1 MDKGIRSDGS
11 ADRQGAKQ
19 IERDPDVSPEI
30 KNSNEKQGG
39 FSHAEEENMNKGS
52 VIVYYGDGK
61 GKSSSAIG
69 HAICAAGAGE
79 SVAIIQ
85 FLKGNN
91 QKEIDF
97 LKRLEPDVRLF
108 SFEKNA
114 EFFEELS
121 EEQKQEEISNI
132 RNGLNFAKKVLVT
145 GECTILV
152 LDEVLGLLEKNI
164 ITVDDIRTLIE
175 AKDEETELILTGI
188 YMREELMQYTDAV
201 YEIKSIKE
209 DE

>member
-1 MDKGIRSDGS
+1 
-11 ADRQGAKQ
+11 
-19 IERDPDVSPEI
+19 
-30 KNSNEKQGG
+30 
-39 FSHAEEENMNKGS
+39 MNKGS
-52 VIVYYGDGK
+52 IIVYYGDGK

-91 QKEIDF
+91 QKEINF

-121 EEQKQEEISNI
+121 EEQKQEEILNI

-152 LDEVLGLLEKNI
+152 LDEILGLLEKNI
-164 ITVDDIRTLIE
+164 ITIEDIRTLIE

-188 YMREELMQYTDAV
+188 YMREELMQYVDAV

-209 DE
+209 NE

>member
-1 MDKGIRSDGS
+1 
-11 ADRQGAKQ
+11 
-19 IERDPDVSPEI
+19 
-30 KNSNEKQGG
+30 
-39 FSHAEEENMNKGS
+39 MNKGS
-52 VIVYYGDGK
+52 IIVYYGDGK

-91 QKEIDF
+91 QKEINF

-121 EEQKQEEISNI
+121 EEQKQEEILNI

-152 LDEVLGLLEKNI
+152 LDEILGLLEKNI
-164 ITVDDIRTLIE
+164 ITIEDIKTLIE

-188 YMREELMQYTDAV
+188 YMREELMQYVDAV

>member
-1 MDKGIRSDGS
+1 MNQGS
-11 ADRQGAKQ
+11 
-19 IERDPDVSPEI
+19 I
-30 KNSNEKQGG
+30 
-39 FSHAEEENMNKGS
+39 
-52 VIVYYGDGK
+52 IVYYGNGK

-69 HAICAAGAGE
+69 HAIYAASEGE

-97 LKRLEPDVRLF
+97 LKRLEPEVRLF

-114 EFFEELS
+114 ELS
-121 EEQKQEEISNI
+121 EEQKQEAIINI
-132 RNGLNFAKKVLVT
+132 KNGLNFAKKVLVT
-145 GECTILV
+145 GESTILV
-152 LDEVLGLLEKNI
+152 LDEILGLLARNI
-164 ITVDDIRTLIE
+164 ITIEDIKVLID
-175 AKDEETELILTGI
+175 AKDEGTELILTGTE
-188 YMREELMQYTDAV
+188 MNKELMQYVDAV